1 MGGRLCA
8 FATTSRVRANC
19 ERQELDRRLH
29 DRPAKMASFLGIIE
43 AITKLSIANEA
54 DRRPSGCYGACDRGF
69 SWLGQASPNFV
80 FEPMGFPVWR
90 PTQDVRHQ
98 DLSFVSDVP
107 FFEGDHVTFAMFQSC
122 IDVAAPFRSDA
133 GTEDS
138 HIFDRDRVK
147 ILTIT
152 AACAVIRHCLMR
164 QGTFPIKTEQFTLEG
179 FSL

>member
-80 FEPMGFPVWR
+80 FEPMGFR
-90 PTQDVRHQ
+90 SEEHTSE
-98 DLSFVSDVP
+98 L
-107 FFEGDHVTFAMFQSC
+107 QS
-122 IDVAAPFRSDA
+122 
-133 GTEDS
+133 
-138 HIFDRDRVK
+138 
-147 ILTIT
+147 
-152 AACAVIRHCLMR
+152 LMR
-164 QGTFPIKTEQFTLEG
+164 ISYAVFRL
-179 FSL
+179 

>member
-69 SWLGQASPNFV
+69 SWLGQDSPNFV

-90 PTQDVRHQ
+90 PTRSEEHTSE
-98 DLSFVSDVP
+98 L
-107 FFEGDHVTFAMFQSC
+107 QS
-122 IDVAAPFRSDA
+122 
-133 GTEDS
+133 
-138 HIFDRDRVK
+138 
-147 ILTIT
+147 
-152 AACAVIRHCLMR
+152 LMR
-164 QGTFPIKTEQFTLEG
+164 ISYAVFCLEKQK
-179 FSL
+179 

>member
-1 MGGRLCA
+1 MGCPLFP
-8 FATTSRVRANC
+8 FATTSRVIANC
-19 ERQELDRRLH
+19 ERQELDRLLH

-98 DLSFVSDVP
+98 DLSFFSDVRSE
-107 FFEGDHVTFAMFQSC
+107 EGRLGKEV
-122 IDVAAPFRSDA
+122 
-133 GTEDS
+133 
-138 HIFDRDRVK
+138 
-147 ILTIT
+147 
-152 AACAVIRHCLMR
+152 
-164 QGTFPIKTEQFTLEG
+164 
-179 FSL
+179 

>member
-1 MGGRLCA
+1 
-8 FATTSRVRANC
+8 
-19 ERQELDRRLH
+19 
-29 DRPAKMASFLGIIE
+29 
-43 AITKLSIANEA
+43 
-54 DRRPSGCYGACDRGF
+54 
-69 SWLGQASPNFV
+69 
-80 FEPMGFPVWR
+80 MGFPVWR

-152 AACAVIRHCLMR
+152 AACAVKRHCLMR
-164 QGTFPIKTEQFTLEG
+164 QGRSEEHTSELQSLMRISYAVFCLKKKKITITIHTTEEKIYKHHVTTKV
-179 FSL
+179 SII